1 MTVAIAGIVR
11 PAAPAVVQASAADLA
26 RRRVRPA
33 RGVDPN
39 VAVDPVDLADPAPLA
54 VRAVM
59 VAARSVAMAVR
70 DVVPKASVRRR
81 PRRSPSFSSRFRL
94 KN

>member
-11 PAAPAVVQASAADLA
+11 PAAPAVVRASAADLA

-33 RGVDPN
+33 RVVDPN
-39 VAVDPVDLADPAPLA
+39 VAVDLADPVPLA

-59 VAARSVAMAVR
+59 VAVRSVAMVVQ
-70 DVVPKASVRRR
+70 DVVLKASVRRR
-81 PRRSPSFSSRFRL
+81 PRHSPSFSSHSRQ

>member
-11 PAAPAVVQASAADLA
+11 PAAPAVVRASAADPA

-33 RGVDPN
+33 RVVDP
-39 VAVDPVDLADPAPLA
+39 ADPVPLA

-59 VAARSVAMAVR
+59 VAVRSVAMVVQ
-70 DVVPKASVRRR
+70 DVVLKASVRRR